1 VFTDP
6 PFGDF
11 IPYSEVN
18 QINEL
23 WLGNTTR
30 REDEIIISVSQ
41 KKDVLAYQKLLTQVF
56 SEINRVL
63 RPNCYASIVFHA
75 AKAKVWDAFN
85 DAVTSAGLQI
95 VLTNILNKTQSSFKQ
110 VVSDGS
116 VQGDPLFLFKKG
128 TEKKYASQLTD
139 EDVLCSLLVDHIT
152 DKDFNKRTCFSRYVN
167 RCMMLGVNIKMDA
180 KQVYKFYDSQKRT
193 K

>member
-1 VFTDP
+1 M
-6 PFGDF
+6 
-11 IPYSEVN
+11 
-18 QINEL
+18 
-23 WLGNTTR
+23 
-30 REDEIIISVSQ
+30 
-41 KKDVLAYQKLLTQVF
+41 
-56 SEINRVL
+56 
-63 RPNCYASIVFHA
+63 
-75 AKAKVWDAFN
+75 WDAFN
-85 DAVTSAGLQI
+85 DGVTSAGLQI